1 MSATVSPA
9 VKALTFD
16 VFGTVVDWRGSIIR
30 ELGTWGQNKGLSTDW
45 AAFAD
50 AWRALYQPT
59 MERVRSGELLWTKL
73 DVLHRMN
80 LDQLLERFGLTGLS
94 AAELDQINRVWHRLD
109 PWPDAVAGLSR
120 LKSRYIIA
128 PLSNG
133 NVALI
138 VNMAK
143 RAGLPWDLVLG
154 AEVARHYKPQPEAY
168 LNAVDLLGLAPE
180 QVMMVAAH
188 NSDLVAAAGCGLRT
202 AFVARPT
209 EYGPGQQVDLQA
221 EHAFD
226 LVATDFLQLADQLGC

>member
-1 MSATVSPA
+1 
-9 VKALTFD
+9 
-16 VFGTVVDWRGSIIR
+16 
-30 ELGTWGQNKGLSTDW
+30 
-45 AAFAD
+45 
-50 AWRALYQPT
+50 
-59 MERVRSGELLWTKL
+59 
-73 DVLHRMN
+73 
-80 LDQLLERFGLTGLS
+80 
-94 AAELDQINRVWHRLD
+94 
-109 PWPDAVAGLSR
+109 
-120 LKSRYIIA
+120 
-128 PLSNG
+128 
-133 NVALI
+133 
-138 VNMAK
+138 MAK

-226 LVATDFLQLADQLGC
+226 LVATDFLQLAYQLGC